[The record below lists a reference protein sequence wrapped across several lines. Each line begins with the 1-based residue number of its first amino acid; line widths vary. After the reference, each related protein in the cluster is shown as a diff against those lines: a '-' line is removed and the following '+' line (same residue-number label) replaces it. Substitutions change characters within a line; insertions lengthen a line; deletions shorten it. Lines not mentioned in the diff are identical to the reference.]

1 MKKPV
6 NSLQREA
13 ILIYSWKTRISG
25 DKGGKFNLSNGKKY
39 CRRVKLT
46 KISWRCSQGN
56 PSVIIFRHD
65 TPFFHKCYHVCCV
78 IIIIIIIIIITVIIV
93 IIIIIIINF
102 INVS

>member
-1 MKKPV
+1 MLCGV
-6 NSLQREA
+6 GIRALV
-13 ILIYSWKTRISG
+13 LIR
-25 DKGGKFNLSNGKKY
+25 NLERGCFLWFFRQLIFGMLSELK
-39 CRRVKLT
+39 CQFLL
-46 KISWRCSQGN
+46 WCGN